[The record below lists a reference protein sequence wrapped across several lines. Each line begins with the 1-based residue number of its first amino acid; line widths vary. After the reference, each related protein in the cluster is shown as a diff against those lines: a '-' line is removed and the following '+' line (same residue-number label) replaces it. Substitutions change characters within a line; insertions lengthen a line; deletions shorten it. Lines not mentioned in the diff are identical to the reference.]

1 MVRTKASSPS
11 RPMIYLN
18 DDLFRRVEQEKYRM
32 EEEKSRSRTGR
43 HHGRLDNE
51 DDDGDGHP
59 FHSSPLSPS
68 SPSQSRP
75 PSSLQY
81 YNSQVDVATAYHDYA
96 IDLCYC
102 HRLYEDSIKSLQK
115 AATIRECLLG
125 KFHPDTALTYFRMA
139 SILGGSSV
147 GTSTSS
153 NNCRNISSRIR
164 GSNNATSQSAGREGR
179 EHVYSFARWHAADG
193 QRISEEI
200 NFDDDGDD
208 NNMAARNIHN
218 LQQALA
224 VSRRELR
231 ITYDLLGDK
240 KTEKFDTEE
249 VKRKTSDERSS
260 RKNKT
265 VDTRQPTTNVR
276 YHDDDEV
283 DNDDENLEDL
293 ARLFNDSL
301 HRSVSSVPSSSSI
314 LSFERRNER
323 PGWLRER
330 VQWIEEHVS
339 KLFLSIR
346 QTSADA
352 DVESYVNGTEIGHR
366 TQAATERYDDS
377 HRHDRHLEYIKPN
390 GICFTDEEIQQL
402 SSQYVLDLLKAMELE
417 QVGDEETQKGE
428 DSGNLDIALTCYNNA
443 LALESNAY
451 GGTSN
456 DLDIA
461 DLHVKIAKCYM
472 RLQEKIPSTSGQQ
485 QLHER
490 YSNVT
495 NLTPG
500 GLLMSSATAESNPE
514 RREPKPAARYARKQE
529 DDHYESALVELEM
542 AEKKYYQ
549 IFVHEDDRNDLVP
562 LQTVNIQQ
570 RSVTTRYSS
579 LLHEKGQSSRSLP
592 SSMPSYKATSHACI
606 ANVLSIRGTILIRRK
621 KFGEALAIFAR
632 VYTMTED
639 SFGPDHPRSQDALS
653 DIRLVT
659 VREQEYFRSRL
670 SKKK

>member
-1 MVRTKASSPS
+1 M
-11 RPMIYLN
+11 YLN
-18 DDLFRRVEQEKYRM
+18 DDLFRHVEQKKYQM
-32 EEEKSRSRTGR
+32 EEERSRSRTGR
-43 HHGRLDNE
+43 HHGRLDDDE
-51 DDDGDGHP
+51 DDDGNSHP
-59 FHSSPLSPS
+59 PRPSPLSPS

-75 PSSLQY
+75 PSSLHY

-115 AATIRECLLG
+115 AAMLRECLLG

-139 SILGGSSV
+139 SILGGSTI
-147 GTSTSS
+147 GTSTTSNSRANISNISSSSS
-153 NNCRNISSRIR
+153 NN
-164 GSNNATSQSAGREGR
+164 NNNNTSQSTAREGK
-179 EHVYSFARWHAADG
+179 EHVYSFARRHAADG
-193 QRISEEI
+193 QRIKEKGK
-200 NFDDDGDD
+200 FDDDGEEE
-208 NNMAARNIHN
+208 NMATRNIHN

-231 ITYDLLGDK
+231 ITYELLGDK
-240 KTEKFDTEE
+240 RTEKKDDEE
-249 VKRKTSDERSS
+249 VNKKMSNERTSRS
-260 RKNKT
+260 KET
-265 VDTRQPTTNVR
+265 VDIRQPINNVR
-276 YHDDDEV
+276 YQDDD
-283 DNDDENLEDL
+283 DDDDENLEDL

-301 HRSVSSVPSSSSI
+301 HRSVPSVPSSSSI

-346 QTSADA
+346 ETSADA
-352 DVESYVNGTEIGHR
+352 DVDGYGNGTEIGHR
-366 TQAATERYDDS
+366 TQASIERYYDS
-377 HRHDRHLEYIKPN
+377 HRQDRNIEYVMPK

-402 SSQYVLDLLKAMELE
+402 SSQYVLDLLKAIDLE
-417 QVGDEETQKGE
+417 QVGDEETLNSN

-472 RLQEKIPSTSGQQ
+472 KMQEKSPSTSE
-485 QLHER
+485 QLQFHGR

-500 GLLMSSATAESNPE
+500 GLLMSSATAGSTQE
-514 RREPKPAARYARKQE
+514 RREPKPAAHSARRQE
-529 DDHYESALVELEM
+529 DDHFESALVELEM

-549 IFVHEDDRNDLVP
+549 TFVDEDDNNDLLP
-562 LQTVNIQQ
+562 FQTVNIQQ

-579 LLHEKGQSSRSLP
+579 LLHEKGQYSRSLP
-592 SSMPSYKATSHACI
+592 SSMSSYKATSHACI
-606 ANVLSIRGTILIRRK
+606 ANVLSIRGTISIRRK
-621 KFGEALAIFAR
+621 KFGEALAIYAR

-639 SFGPDHPRSQDALS
+639 SFGPDHPKSQDALS
-653 DIRLVT
+653 DIRLVM
-659 VREQEYFRSRL
+659 VREQEYLRSRF